1 MTFAVMGLAATAMAE
16 SSGGDFEITGHVNTG
31 LGYQHQDKN
40 AGVATGS
47 IRWNP
52 GILSGEFIPDRNA
65 GLGGASPMV
74 ALPAGA
80 EVNADTGSTNTFE
93 FFVDEIELDIAKSFG
108 ENIRLRADLDFGNMG
123 IGSNTNNGAWGTPSF
138 NVEQGYVTLN
148 IPVGNGMEFLLGR
161 FNAPIG
167 FEAVDRNDNDT
178 FSHSS
183 IYQYGIRPKNL
194 TGMKFYY
201 AFSDLIDWHIYIVN
215 NLRDAIDADR
225 SNVPSVGTRLG
236 FTWGEEGKQSTIGI
250 SGAAGPDIRDSSKW
264 GDWSY
269 IGDVDFNFWATDS
282 FAIGGEG
289 IFRMDASPKG
299 SLNGKYLGGILNL
312 HYVFNDV
319 WDGTLK
325 YAYLLDKRGGINY
338 GTNGVSTIGGH
349 KTGDQNQIHQI
360 GLAGQYHIT
369 DGAKMQLEYRLD
381 WTFPSAGRSKSIT
394 QGGVMSFAYEF

>member
-1 MTFAVMGLAATAMAE
+1 MKKLLAIVMTFAVMGFAASAMAE
-16 SSGGDFEITGHVNTG
+16 STGGDFEITGHVNTG
-31 LGYQHQDKN
+31 LGYQHMDSN
-40 AGVATGS
+40 AGTVTGS
-47 IRWNP
+47 TRANP
-52 GILSGEFIPDRNA
+52 GILWGEYIPSRFNA
-65 GLGGASPMV
+65 ATGGISLGDPKGNV
-74 ALPAGA
+74 
-80 EVNADTGSTNTFE
+80 FE

-108 ENIRLRADLDFGNMG
+108 ENIRLRADLDFGNLG
-123 IGSNTNNGAWGTPSF
+123 VGSPVNNGAWGTGSF

-183 IYQYGIRPKNL
+183 IYQYGIRPRNL

-201 AFSDLIDWHIYIVN
+201 AFSDMIDWHIYIVN
-215 NLRDAIDADR
+215 NLRDAIDGDR
-225 SNVPSVGTRLG
+225 SNIPSFGTRVG
-236 FTWGEEGKQSTIGI
+236 FTWGEEGKQSTVGI
-250 SGAAGPDIRDSSKW
+250 SGAAGPDIRDDSKW

-269 IGDVDFNFWATDS
+269 LADVDFNIWASDS

-289 IFRMDASPKG
+289 IFRIDDTPKNT
-299 SLNGKYLGGILNL
+299 LKGKYIGGILNL

-325 YAYLLDKRGGINY
+325 YAYLLDKRGGANY
-338 GTNGVSTIGGH
+338 GNNGVATTVAGH
-349 KTGDQNQIHQI
+349 KTVDQNQIHQI

-381 WTFPSAGRSKSIT
+381 WTMPAGGRSKSIT
-394 QGGVMSFAYEF
+394 HGGVMSFAYEF